1 MTEKLKG
8 GMVCELKTNRRTF
21 LKGSL
26 ALGALSMVGG
36 CGVGQG
42 RSGFTQDG
50 TGYVEPL
57 KATPIYGAFDV
68 VVVGGGPA
76 GWAAAVASARNK
88 AKTLIIERFP
98 FFGGTATAG
107 LMLNING
114 FRNQVNPNDLQTSRG
129 IGEEMIL
136 NLKEMNGLG
145 TSTTYAAQQFDTTKG
160 KLTYSYPIDG
170 EKTKYVMLKMLHEAG
185 CNILFNTIFVD
196 TIMEGNNVAG
206 IIVENKSGRQA
217 IRAKVVIDAS
227 GDADVAY
234 HAGAPY
240 WQAKPDDNQ
249 LHNCIMYRI
258 AMKPEFAR
266 QSGGIII
273 NNDQVVWGP
282 GARFDGTNA
291 EATTKAEINMRLA
304 VYNDFERR
312 QQRQPLLE
320 GAYITE
326 TPPLAGIRQTR
337 FIEGLYTTSTE
348 DAIEGKRFDDSIAM
362 SACPIISYYG
372 YRRYLTHRGY
382 EIPYRV
388 MLPQDVEGL
397 LVTGRC
403 ISSDQQSYES
413 WRAMAPVMSIGE
425 AAGVAAALCAETHK
439 SPKELDVTRLRET
452 LIRQGAEIG
461 QNNKDSSPAPAGVQQ
476 GAFLSTQKVC
486 SQAAGLW
493 YIFYSN
499 GTCHCV
505 NSATERSVF
514 TERRYSISSDNTRIN
529 IRGFQGGD
537 QILIAK
543 ITNGN
548 LEQMHLSD
556 NAENIFTPC
565 K

>member
-1 MTEKLKG
+1 MNNQMKEDSINPS
-8 GMVCELKTNRRTF
+8 KTNRRTF
-21 LKGSL
+21 IKGSL

-36 CGVGQG
+36 CDSSPGI
-42 RSGFTQDG
+42 GFTKDG
-50 TGYVEPL
+50 TGYTAPL
-57 KATPIYGAFDV
+57 KTIPIYGSFDV
-68 VVVGGGPA
+68 IVVGGGPA

-98 FFGGTATAG
+98 FFGGTATAS

-114 FRNQVNPNDLQTSRG
+114 FRNQVNPNNLQTSKG

-136 NLKEMNGLG
+136 NLKALKGLG
-145 TSTTYAAQQFDTTKG
+145 TSTTYAAAQFDTTKG
-160 KLTYSYPIDG
+160 NLTYSYPIDG

-185 CNILFNTIFVD
+185 ANILFHTIFVD
-196 TIMEGNNVAG
+196 TIMEGNNVVG
-206 IIVENKSGRQA
+206 VIIENKSGRQA
-217 IRAKVVIDAS
+217 VLGKVVVDAS

-234 HAGAPY
+234 RAGAPF
-240 WQAKPDDNQ
+240 WQAAPDDNQ
-249 LHNCIMYRI
+249 LHNCLMYRI

-282 GARFDGTNA
+282 GSRFDGTNA
-291 EATTKAEINMRLA
+291 EALTQAEITMRLA

-326 TPPLAGIRQTR
+326 TPPLAGVRQTR
-337 FIEGLYTTSTE
+337 FIEGLYTTTTE
-348 DAIEGKRFDDSIAM
+348 DAVEGRRFDDAISM

-372 YRRYLTHRGY
+372 YRRYLEHRGY

-388 MLPQDVEGL
+388 MLPKQVEGL
-397 LVTGRC
+397 IVTGRC

-413 WRAMAPVMSIGE
+413 WRAMAPVMSLGE
-425 AAGVAAALCAETHK
+425 AAGVAAALCVSTNK

-452 LIRQGAEIG
+452 LISQGAEVG
-461 QNNKDSSPAPAGVQQ
+461 QNNKDSTPAPPGVQQ
-476 GAFLSTQKVC
+476 GVFQSTQKVK
-486 SQAAGLW
+486 SEKAGMW

-505 NSATERSVF
+505 NSVTERSVF
-514 TERRYSISSDNTRIN
+514 TERRYAISNDNSRIS
-529 IRGFQGGD
+529 IRGVQGGD

-543 ITNGN
+543 ITDGK

-556 NAENIFTPC
+556 NTENVFTPF